1 MKSYPSKRIRTVLK
15 SLGLTKLKGKAEGHH
30 EHWGNEA
37 GRTCRP
43 RTEESEIS
51 IAYLYPMGDEL
62 AAHGI
67 CSRQDFIKATL
78 GSVRARSLLQKS
90 LFTGHLL
97 ENTL

>member
-15 SLGLTKLKGKAEGHH
+15 SLGLTQLKGKAEGHH
-30 EHWGNEA
+30 EQWGNQA

-43 RTEESEIS
+43 RIEGSEVC

-67 CSRQDFIKATL
+67 CSRRDFINAIK
-78 GSVRARSLLQKS
+78 GR
-90 LFTGHLL
+90 
-97 ENTL
+97 